1 MRNSPS
7 FDRRKL
13 LQGVSA
19 GAFVAAAP
27 AVASAGASTLAWRA
41 SAVPLKDVRL
51 APSPFLDAV
60 NANHAY
66 LLFLEPDRLL
76 HNYYK
81 FAGLPTKREPYGGW
95 ESDTIAG
102 EGLGHYLSALALMHA
117 QTGDGE
123 CVRRINYIVGEMA
136 KVQAAQGDGYCAG
149 FMRKRR
155 DGSIVDG
162 KEIFPEIMAGDIR
175 STGFDLN
182 GAWSPLYNVHK
193 VMAGLLD
200 AQELAGNRQALT
212 VAIGFGGYIDKV
224 FAALN
229 DEQTQKLLGCEYG
242 GLNESFAELYART
255 GNPRWLR
262 LSERI
267 YDHKVLDPITAGRD
281 ELSNIHSNTQIPKV
295 IGLARLYELSGRP
308 AYGKASTNFWETVTR
323 HHSFVIGG
331 NGDREYFFQ
340 PDTIAQHIT
349 EQTCEHCC
357 SYNMLKLTRHLYG
370 WRADAAYFDYYERTH
385 LNHILAAQNPKTGMF
400 TYMTPL
406 MSGAPRHFSSKEND
420 FWCCVLS
427 GMESHAKHGDSIYWE
442 ANDTLFVNLYI
453 PSSVAWRRKGAH
465 FTLATRYPYEGQT
478 VLTLDRLARPA
489 RFALALRVPGWAKTA
504 SVRVNGAPA
513 PARRERGY
521 LVLERAWRAGDTV
534 SLDLPLD
541 LRLEPTAG
549 DEKVVAVLRGPMVLA
564 ADLAPADQN
573 WEGDAPALVGQDLL
587 AGFTP
592 VSAEQAVFRTTG
604 IGRPGDLT
612 FKPFYAQWERR
623 SAVYFNRYDEAGWAA
638 AQTAYRA
645 EQARLRDV
653 AARSVDIVH
662 LGEMQAEHDHK
673 LRSELS
679 YPVVYRARNGRD
691 ARNGGFMEFEM
702 KTKRP
707 GGGSEPL
714 VLEAVYWGS
723 EVNRVFDILV
733 DGVVLATQRLTGTKP
748 GEWMSID
755 YPVPEALTR
764 GKDKITVRFQPEEGK
779 TAGPVFGVSLFTAEK

>member
-1 MRNSPS
+1 M
-7 FDRRKL
+7 DRRKL
-13 LQGVSA
+13 LRGASA
-19 GAFVAAAP
+19 GVFLAAAP
-27 AVASAGASTLAWRA
+27 VAARAGAAGLPLRA

-51 APSPFLDAV
+51 HPSPYLDAV
-60 NANHAY
+60 EANRGY
-66 LLFLEPDRLL
+66 LRFLEPDRLL

-81 FAGLPTKREPYGGW
+81 FAGLPTKGEPYGGW

-102 EGLGHYLSALALMHA
+102 EGLGHYLSALALMQA
-117 QTGDGE
+117 QTGDAE
-123 CVRRINYIVGEMA
+123 CVRRINYIVGQMA

-149 FMRKRR
+149 FMRKRP
-155 DGSIVDG
+155 DGKIVDG

-175 STGFDLN
+175 SSGFDLN

-200 AQELAGNRQALT
+200 AHALAGNDQALA

-229 DEQTQKLLGCEYG
+229 DAQAETMLSCEYG

-255 GNPRWLR
+255 RDPRWLR

-267 YDHKVLDPITAGRD
+267 YDHKVLDAVAENRD
-281 ELSNIHSNTQIPKV
+281 VLPNIHSNTQIPKL

-308 AYGKASTNFWETVTR
+308 EYGKASANFWEMVVG

-331 NGDREYFFQ
+331 DGDREYFFQ
-340 PDTIAQHIT
+340 PDTIAQHVT

-370 WRADAAYFDYYERTH
+370 WRSDASYFDYYERTH

-406 MSGAPRHFSSKEND
+406 MSGTERQFSSKEND

-427 GMESHAKHGDSIYWE
+427 GMESHAKHGDSVYWE
-442 ANDTLFVNLYI
+442 ADDALFVNLYI
-453 PSSVAWRRKGAH
+453 PSSVDWRAKGAH
-465 FTLATRYPYEGQT
+465 FTLATRYPYEGK
-478 VLTLDRLARPA
+478 VSLTLDRLSRSR
-489 RFALALRVPGWAKTA
+489 RFALALRIPGWAKTA
-504 SVRVNGAPA
+504 SVTVNGAPA
-513 PARRERGY
+513 AARRERGY
-521 LVLERAWRAGDTV
+521 LVLERTWRAGDV
-534 SLDLPLD
+534 VGLDLPLE
-541 LRLEPTAG
+541 LRLEPTPG
-549 DEKVVAVLRGPMVLA
+549 DDKVVAVLRGPMVLA
-564 ADLAPADQN
+564 ADLAPADQP
-573 WEGDAPALVGQDLL
+573 WDGDAPALVGADLL
-587 AGFTP
+587 AGIAP

-604 IGRPGDLT
+604 VARPGDLV

-645 EQARLRDV
+645 EQARLRSV
-653 AARSVDIVH
+653 AARSVDVVH
-662 LGEMQAEHDHK
+662 LGEMQAEHDHN

-691 ARNGGFMEFEM
+691 ARNGGFMEFDM
-702 KTKRP
+702 KTTRP
-707 GGGSEPL
+707 GATAGAL
-714 VLEAVYWGS
+714 VLEATYWGS

-733 DGVVLATQRLTGTKP
+733 DGQVLTTQRLTGTRP
-748 GEWMSID
+748 GEWFTID

-764 GKDKITVRFQPEEGK
+764 GKDKITVRFQPKEGK
-779 TAGPVFGVSLFTAEK
+779 TAGPVFGVALFTAAEPAAAV